1 MFRIVGQESLLN
13 TISLFLR
20 ADFDDDVFWNILLC
34 GTTGVMLACAC
45 EAETAACLC
54 SGGFALLGTVFLGS
68 VVEAAEGREGRPRRL
83 AEDLDMGVDGMSIGE
98 FV

>member
-54 SGGFALLGTVFLGS
+54 SGGFVFSGS